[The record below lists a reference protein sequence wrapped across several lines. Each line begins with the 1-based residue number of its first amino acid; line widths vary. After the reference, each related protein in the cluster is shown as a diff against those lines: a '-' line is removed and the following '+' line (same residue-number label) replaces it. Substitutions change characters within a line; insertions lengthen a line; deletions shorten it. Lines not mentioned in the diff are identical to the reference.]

1 MELSQL
7 IQIAIDFGITPL
19 NLVLL
24 GMLYVFM
31 ANSGQLPKFWEKKPV
46 KSEAGEDKLPTL
58 KTLDK
63 KMSHLLLHFN
73 DETTENLQTISKNQD
88 DMKRG
93 IEKISTKQDKIGDE
107 ITLIKN
113 RQDSWH
119 EYGIKIR
126 KEV

>member
-7 IQIAIDFGITPL
+7 IQIAFELGITPL
-19 NLVLL
+19 NLILIV
-24 GMLYVFM
+24 MLYFM
-31 ANSGQLPKFWEKKPV
+31 GAQSGIFPKFWKQ
-46 KSEAGEDKLPTL
+46 SEDKTTPTL
-58 KTLDK
+58 KEVHEIMT
-63 KMSHLLLHFN
+63 HLKTHYN
-73 DETTENLQTISKNQD
+73 DETTDNLEKIGRNQD